1 MSWRQHRLIGRWSL
15 VDVHNLGMV
24 VATERKALRPHQEL
38 ALGKVLAGFGVS
50 DRGRLVMACG
60 TGKTLTSLRI
70 AEGLVGTEGSVL
82 FLAPSIA
89 LVSQSL
95 KEWTAERIVPLRP
108 FAICSDATAA
118 KSVDGEIGSP
128 YDVAI
133 APTTDV
139 DALVRA
145 RAGQG
150 SEDRLTVVFSTY
162 QSIGVVQELQV
173 RTGLVFDLV
182 VCDEAHRTAGITGT
196 DDDSSFV
203 AVHDNSLLPA
213 AKRLYMTATPK

>member
-118 KSVDGEIGSP
+118 KSVGEIGSP

-145 RAGQG
+145 GAGQG

-162 QSIGVVQELQV
+162 QSIGVVQELHV
-173 RTGLVFDLV
+173 RVPGHVIVLGSGQLKVLALGF
-182 VCDEAHRTAGITGT
+182 
-196 DDDSSFV
+196 
-203 AVHDNSLLPA
+203 
-213 AKRLYMTATPK
+213 